1 MKLLLWLAIGSA
13 VIWLWRSKKPHVEA
27 GATSGKSVAEPMVRC
42 MHCEVYFPASEAVV
56 NSSGNVFCCEEHR
69 SRHSPA

>member
-1 MKLLLWLAIGSA
+1 MKLLLWLAISLA
-13 VIWLWRSKKPHVEA
+13 VVWLWRNKKPHVEA
-27 GATSGKSVAEPMVRC
+27 GVASGKSTVEPMVRC
-42 MHCEVYFPASEAVV
+42 VQCEVYLPASEAVV